1 MSQQK
6 KYEMINENDFGVG
19 KFRIRALRD
28 IPKYGVKKGDMGG
41 LIDSELNLPH
51 DTDGW
56 VSYDSRVLHSARV
69 VHGYVCEESIL
80 CDESI
85 LHEGMI
91 KHSEVRGNSEL
102 FQGTYVEHSLVKNC
116 KFHNSAFVYQSTVS
130 GLSSYHRTSLKYV
143 KLKAI
148 TSLYLNADVN
158 WDDVKM
164 EIDLGFIEWNTNM
177 KNVSIRANEFDVN
190 TLLTMENA
198 KLKAETYI
206 RMSRHRKEDDYC
218 TEIKGDEAS
227 PIQFKGSHL
236 TVEGSKLSGSI
247 QLNGDLSILY
257 STLSDMASIQ
267 MNGTLVDC
275 EVSEMAK
282 VVVKSQRTF
291 TLDNQVLSGDSI
303 TRLAE

>member
-1 MSQQK
+1 MEKGK
-6 KYEMINENDFGVG
+6 KYEMIDENDLGVG

-102 FQGTYVEHSLVKNC
+102 FQGTHVEHSLVKNC
-116 KFHNSAFVYQSTVS
+116 KFHDSAFVYQSMVS
-130 GLSSYHRTSLKYV
+130 GLSSYFRASLKYV
-143 KLKAI
+143 KVKAL
-148 TSLYLNADVN
+148 TSLYINADVN
-158 WDDVKM
+158 WHDVKM
-164 EIDLGFIEWNTNM
+164 ELDLGFIESNTMM
-177 KNVSIRANEFDVN
+177 KNVSIQANEFDVDTVLN
-190 TLLTMENA
+190 IENA
-198 KLKAETYI
+198 KLKAETFIKMY
-206 RMSRHRKEDDYC
+206 RHRKEPTYC
-218 TEIKGDEAS
+218 TEIIGEEAS

-236 TVEGSKLSGSI
+236 TVEGAKLSGSI

-267 MNGTLVDC
+267 MNGTLIDC

-282 VVVKSQRTF
+282 VVVKSKRTF

-303 TRLAE
+303 ARLA

>member
-1 MSQQK
+1 MNKQK
-6 KYEMINENDFGVG
+6 KYEMIEENNVGVG

-102 FQGTYVEHSLVKNC
+102 FQGTHVEHSLVKNC
-116 KFHNSAFVYQSTVS
+116 QFFNSAFIYQSTIS
-130 GLSSYHRTSLKYV
+130 GMTCYYRVSLKYV
-143 KLKAI
+143 KVKPL
-148 TSLYLNADVN
+148 TSLYVNADIN
-158 WDDVKM
+158 WHDVKM
-164 EIDLGFIEWNTNM
+164 EIDTGFIELSTKM
-177 KNVSIRANEFDVN
+177 KNVAIQAEELDVDTVLN
-190 TLLTMENA
+190 IENA
-198 KLKAETYI
+198 RLKAETFI
-206 RMSRHRKEDDYC
+206 KMSRHRKENDYC
-218 TEIKGDEAS
+218 TEIKGEEAS

-236 TVEGSKLSGSI
+236 TVEGSKLSGSVT
-247 QLNGDLSILY
+247 LKGDLSILY

-267 MNGTLVDC
+267 MNGTLIDC

-282 VVVKSQRTF
+282 VVGKSEKTF
-291 TLDNQVLSGDSI
+291 TLDNRELSGDSI
-303 TRLAE
+303 TQLR